1 LTFEEY
7 MNNTDNAQ
15 LEEGHCGSSSQ
26 VRRY

>member
-1 LTFEEY
+1 